1 MLGCVAPRIELQA
14 EEHVD
19 GSLLA
24 VRMEVKLE
32 IDLGSCSDVTARPFT
47 EYIRA
52 FSNGIL
58 IEEDTLL
65 CRLQVYI
72 PVNRTTVDAGISGF
86 HHRCSDVVDI
96 RITLE
101 GNNLN
106 RLDKAVFDEAGID
119 YDVRPPIGRLGLH
132 NQILWKTDNEIRL
145 ANLPRVLIRKLT
157 GRRNIGGIS
166 LGSAGVYPLDDG
178 CDFLIRQG
186 DVIVEM
192 LETHILVNEPGRH
205 LPSHPFPL
213 DRLRPRPYLI
223 ISQQRHRR
231 DGALTVTD
239 LAMILKNWRDILR
252 ERQLLLRHCWRR
264 HCCRSHDNHQNGEGC
279 LHRHKSPLH
288 FLSLL

>member
-1 MLGCVAPRIELQA
+1 MPGCVALRIKLQA

-72 PVNRTTVDAGISGF
+72 PVHRTTVDAGITGF

-132 NQILWKTDNEIRL
+132 NQILWKNDNEIRL

-157 GRRNIGGIS
+157 GRWTIGGGL
-166 LGSAGVYPLDDG
+166 LGAV
-178 CDFLIRQG
+178 
-186 DVIVEM
+186 
-192 LETHILVNEPGRH
+192 
-205 LPSHPFPL
+205 
-213 DRLRPRPYLI
+213 
-223 ISQQRHRR
+223 
-231 DGALTVTD
+231 
-239 LAMILKNWRDILR
+239 
-252 ERQLLLRHCWRR
+252 
-264 HCCRSHDNHQNGEGC
+264 CRSAPADGSSF
-279 LHRHKSPLH
+279 R
-288 FLSLL
+288 